1 MVTKKIVKNFFL
13 LQIFFL
19 ALEIFVYIFS
29 KFLGMSEMFKASLRN
44 LFVAVN
50 PYFISALFTES
61 KILVDS
67 KLVAQVV

>member
-1 MVTKKIVKNFFL
+1 MKKASIIFEMGQMLRFVTNHFCFRFIAHGMPETF
-13 LQIFFL
+13 FFL

-50 PYFISALFTES
+50 P
-61 KILVDS
+61 
-67 KLVAQVV
+67 